1 MQSMSDAFTIHER
14 LLQIIESAELIIE
27 RSERVS
33 SPNEFMLSPEKVM
46 LFDSIVMRLQVIGE
60 QVGKLLK
67 ENPSPLS
74 LHPEINWK
82 DVYGMRNFIS
92 HEYAN
97 VDEVI
102 IYDVVKNELPTLL
115 TAINDIWESE
125 KSSFHKSL

>member
-1 MQSMSDAFTIHER
+1 MSDTNTIRER

-27 RSERVS
+27 RSEWIN
-33 SPNEFMLSPEKVM
+33 SPQEFMLSPQRVM
-46 LFDSIVMRLQVIGE
+46 VFDSVVMRLQVIGE
-60 QVGKLLK
+60 QIGKLLK
-67 ENPSPLS
+67 ENPCPLS
-74 LHPEINWK
+74 SHPEINWK

-115 TAINDIWESE
+115 SAVNDI
-125 KSSFHKSL
+125 LLRQQ